1 MTKRQY
7 SDTTVQYKLIMR
19 GGKVKASN
27 FPPIYHLEHERDNS
41 ANILNSIEMV
51 KNTENNEDWGFLHE
65 SIV

>member
-1 MTKRQY
+1 
-7 SDTTVQYKLIMR
+7 MR